1 MALLSQ
7 SGTLGA
13 SIINLAAS
21 RGLGLSKFV
30 STGNEADLHLED
42 YLEYL
47 AQDEDTHLI
56 IAYIEGLREG
66 KRFFRLAK
74 EITATKPIIAIKTGT
89 TGESSRAARSHT
101 GALAGSDA
109 IYTAAFRQAGV
120 IRADDEEEL
129 CDVAVALLSQPLP
142 RGTGTGILTMGGGF
156 GVVTA
161 EACEKEGLAVSTL
174 EPSTIIKLDKYLPS
188 RWPRRNPVDMAGP
201 SAAEFSVIADLLW
214 ALIEDENLDFI
225 FLLAP
230 IVMDRALLASRMGLS
245 PEAIKAYREKEE
257 KNMMLIREKVEKYEK
272 PVVTMWQMRGLSN
285 APDTAPLL
293 HKAKV
298 LVCANARRAARVLRY
313 LVWYR
318 QYLDATTGK

>member
-1 MALLSQ
+1 M
-7 SGTLGA
+7 
-13 SIINLAAS
+13 
-21 RGLGLSKFV
+21 
-30 STGNEADLHLED
+30 
-42 YLEYL
+42 
-47 AQDEDTHLI
+47 
-56 IAYIEGLREG
+56 
-66 KRFFRLAK
+66 
-74 EITATKPIIAIKTGT
+74 
-89 TGESSRAARSHT
+89 
-101 GALAGSDA
+101 
-109 IYTAAFRQAGV
+109 
-120 IRADDEEEL
+120 
-129 CDVAVALLSQPLP
+129 
-142 RGTGTGILTMGGGF
+142 
-156 GVVTA
+156 TA
-161 EACEKEGLAVSTL
+161 EACEKEGLTIGTL

-214 ALIEDENLDFI
+214 ALIEDKNLDFI

-245 PEAIKAYREKEE
+245 PEAIKAYRAKEE